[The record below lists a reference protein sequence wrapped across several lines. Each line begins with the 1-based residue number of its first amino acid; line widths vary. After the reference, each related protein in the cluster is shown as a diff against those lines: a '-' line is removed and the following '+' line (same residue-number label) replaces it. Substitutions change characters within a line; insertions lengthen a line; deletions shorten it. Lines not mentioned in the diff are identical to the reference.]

1 MINYNNFIR
10 GLIIKNKEVVTAI
23 TFMAIIAYV
32 LPYYTVGVKARMLL
46 LMDSL
51 SATAELVEAAAEL
64 VEAAAQDIR
73 IKVG

>member
-1 MINYNNFIR
+1 
-10 GLIIKNKEVVTAI
+10 
-23 TFMAIIAYV
+23 
-32 LPYYTVGVKARMLL
+32 MLL

-64 VEAAAQDIR
+64 VEAAAAQDIR

>member
-32 LPYYTVGVKARMLL
+32 LPYYTVVKARMLL

-64 VEAAAQDIR
+64 VEAAAAQDIR